1 MHLTLQLKESNV
13 NRGESMKQHETSDLV
28 GKSFEDLS
36 VEEMNTLQG
45 ADGGIQP
52 NSESVLFSLASTVA
66 SAAVSGQVSKAIST
80 LVTYFR
86 KCA

>member
-1 MHLTLQLKESNV
+1 MHLTLQLKERNV
-13 NRGESMKQHETSDLV
+13 NRGESMKQHEVSHLV

-52 NSESVLFSLASTVA
+52 NSASILFSLASTVA
-66 SAAVSGQVSKAIST
+66 SGAVSGQVSKAIST
-80 LVTYFR
+80 LVTYFGN
-86 KCA
+86 CA